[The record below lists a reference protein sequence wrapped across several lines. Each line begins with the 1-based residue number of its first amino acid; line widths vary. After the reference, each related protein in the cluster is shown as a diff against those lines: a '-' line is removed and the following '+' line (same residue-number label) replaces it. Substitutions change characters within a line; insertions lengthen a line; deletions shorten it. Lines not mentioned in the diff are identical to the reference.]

1 MKGEIS
7 MKKTKWKKLIATF
20 VMLVLMFQLTTNV
33 GNASNEVK
41 YNRKQLQDIY
51 LDNLMRAVKKS
62 DKLDESKYKIRIVD
76 NQTAKYP
83 EKHWIKCNSTQ
94 DVVKY
99 LENNEKHMKETK
111 NFVISDTETY
121 ENIDNTRAAAK
132 KKTKSVTKSYS
143 RGLTPKYTL
152 KATFKYDTRTKKIK
166 SVTKR
171 KFSLSGLTL
180 AIGAEDKTFSTKY
193 SSTKKTATV
202 KCSYTEVSYL
212 VLPIG
217 RIEILRKDAY
227 QKFSYSVSKG
237 VTGGEGGYE

>member
-1 MKGEIS
+1 
-7 MKKTKWKKLIATF
+7 
-20 VMLVLMFQLTTNV
+20 MLVLMFQLTTNV
-33 GNASNEVK
+33 GNASNNVK
-41 YNRKQLQDIY
+41 YNKEQLQDIY

-121 ENIDNTRAAAK
+121 ENVDNTRAVAK

-227 QKFSYSVSKG
+227 
-237 VTGGEGGYE
+237 